1 MSLFDVA
8 AAADIR
14 PRSSCSIEQL
24 PVISAAATVS
34 CSSLYTRPKSAAV
47 SPHSRA
53 AVGCVV
59 SCYCDQLWKVAVWRA
74 GQMSATIS
82 TSCSRKLCDYPADL
96 PSTGI
101 PAKLFVLK
109 NCKSSPP
116 PPPLPP
122 ALVAGTSLVVSRRD
136 GFLTVLFLLLAEGWH
151 EQKLFYFRPCCIPH
165 TTVLYPV
172 LSAVTLCWLR
182 DQTFKQPPPP
192 KKKN

>member
-116 PPPLPP
+116 LCPRHSWQELLSLSVGGMAFSLCCFCCWQRGGMNKSCSISDPAVFHTPLF
-122 ALVAGTSLVVSRRD
+122 SI
-136 GFLTVLFLLLAEGWH
+136 LFCQL
-151 EQKLFYFRPCCIPH
+151 
-165 TTVLYPV
+165 
-172 LSAVTLCWLR
+172 
-182 DQTFKQPPPP
+182 
-192 KKKN
+192 

>member
-47 SPHSRA
+47 SPHSKA

-116 PPPLPP
+116 PPSAPGTRGRNFSRCQSAGWLSHCVVFVVGRG
-122 ALVAGTSLVVSRRD
+122 VA
-136 GFLTVLFLLLAEGWH
+136 
-151 EQKLFYFRPCCIPH
+151 
-165 TTVLYPV
+165 
-172 LSAVTLCWLR
+172 
-182 DQTFKQPPPP
+182 
-192 KKKN
+192 

>member
-47 SPHSRA
+47 SPHSKA

-74 GQMSATIS
+74 GQMSATIPLS
-82 TSCSRKLCDYPADL
+82 IIHQLFKKALRL
-96 PSTGI
+96 PSRSAI
-101 PAKLFVLK
+101 YWNPCKVICVEKLQVI
-109 NCKSSPP
+109 PP
-116 PPPLPP
+116 PSAPGTRGRNFSRCQSAGWLSHCVVFVVGRG
-122 ALVAGTSLVVSRRD
+122 VA
-136 GFLTVLFLLLAEGWH
+136 
-151 EQKLFYFRPCCIPH
+151 
-165 TTVLYPV
+165 
-172 LSAVTLCWLR
+172 
-182 DQTFKQPPPP
+182 
-192 KKKN
+192 